1 MIGFDRQAARDL
13 TATFAIRV
21 GIGRRRRSFGLRVQ
35 NGRLM
40 RAAPSEAAA
49 TVTVAARDIV
59 RLATGTVGWPQLL
72 ASGRLELAGDP
83 FLALRFPG
91 LFKMP
96 SAPRRRRDLLRHAH
110 DVDIA
115 ALKRAAG
122 AVGARH
128 APAGILDP
136 DQRDQAA
143 EHG

>member
-1 MIGFDRQAARDL
+1 MIWFDRHAARDL

-21 GIGRRRRSFGLRVQ
+21 GIGRRRRSFGVRVE

-49 TVTVAARDIV
+49 TVTVAARDML
-59 RLATGTVGWPQLL
+59 RLATGSVGWPQLL

-91 LFKMP
+91 LFRLP
-96 SAPRRRRDLLRHAH
+96 SAPRRRGNFLRHTY
-110 DVDIA
+110 DVDTA

-122 AVGARH
+122 AVGTRH
-128 APAGILDP
+128 APARILDP

-143 EHG
+143 ERG